1 MWGSLGN
8 GKFWV
13 ESRELQKVMESW
25 RGSTTPLGIRSFL
38 PHDLREE
45 NNLREIS
52 HTANP
57 AEIIVPIGVHMGLTV
72 YY

>member
-1 MWGSLGN
+1 MGATRKWEI
-8 GKFWV
+8 WV

-57 AEIIVPIGVHMGLTV
+57 AEIIVPIGIHMGLTV

>member
-1 MWGSLGN
+1 MGATRKWEI
-8 GKFWV
+8 WV

-38 PHDLREE
+38 PHDLRKE

-57 AEIIVPIGVHMGLTV
+57 AEIIVRIGIHMGLTV

>member
-1 MWGSLGN
+1 MGATRKWEI
-8 GKFWV
+8 WV

-57 AEIIVPIGVHMGLTV
+57 AEIIVPIGTHMGLTV

>member
-1 MWGSLGN
+1 VGATRKWEI
-8 GKFWV
+8 WV

-57 AEIIVPIGVHMGLTV
+57 TEIIVPIGIHMGLTV